1 MENTF
6 EMSKHAYKR
15 CKQRGI
21 RKEIVKLILD
31 NADHI
36 LRAGKDYFAYLVT
49 KRKLSN
55 MMTRNL
61 ISPATAEKIQGVEL
75 IGNEEFIITV
85 YHKRKRR
92 RRDCKI
98 R

>member
-1 MENTF
+1 MENNYKL
-6 EMSKHAYKR
+6 SRHAYKR
-15 CKQRGI
+15 CQQRGI
-21 RKEIVKLILD
+21 RKKIIEIILE
-31 NADHI
+31 NADQI
-36 LRAGKDYFAYLVT
+36 LRAGKDNFAYLVT
-49 KRKLSN
+49 KRKLTN
-55 MMTRNL
+55 MINRNL

-92 RRDCKI
+92 LRDCKL